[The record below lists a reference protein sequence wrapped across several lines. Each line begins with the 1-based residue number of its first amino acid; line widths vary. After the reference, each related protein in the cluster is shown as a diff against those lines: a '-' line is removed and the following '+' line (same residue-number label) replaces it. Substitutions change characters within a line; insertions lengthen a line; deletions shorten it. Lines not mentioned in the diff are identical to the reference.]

1 MSPQPDTKLSSL
13 ISDIRHETSLID
25 SYIAGMHVLADRLFG
40 ASEKSDPMGE
50 GPIPP
55 AHPGHLGELG
65 TAVHGLTRQRVRLAE
80 ALSRFEGMV

>member
-40 ASEKSDPMGE
+40 ALSDASDPD
-50 GPIPP
+50 GPTPTTR
-55 AHPGHLGELG
+55 PGHLGELG
-65 TAVHGLTRQRVRLAE
+65 TAVDGLTRQRVRLAE